1 VSLPA
6 ISVLLPVFNAERYL
20 GAALESVLAQ
30 TFTDFECV
38 IVDDGST
45 DTSPTILAQ
54 YAAHDGRIRIIRQ
67 ENMGIVAALNRGLA
81 ECRAPLVARMDADD
95 ICLPQRL
102 ATQLDYLDK
111 HPEVVAVGTAF
122 QLMSAAGVPG
132 PVVRHPRSAQTIRR
146 GLRSGN
152 RLGHPTVVMRR
163 DAVLAAGG
171 YREAL
176 RHAEDYDLWTRLAEG
191 YRLANLPECLLLY
204 QIHGGQI
211 SWSQAEAQA
220 MATLAVRGL
229 AAQRM
234 RAGRE
239 LLALPR
245 VVDMAFLSS
254 LGFSVR
260 DQEDALVACAAGR
273 ITNYAAVNMS
283 DEAAAA
289 RAALVEFA
297 ERSGSRSIRRSV
309 TARLAWADFVEAWR
323 NGRWLRAIRSLGS
336 CACAGGVDSKLL
348 SAAVRRFTTSSLPR
362 AKSYL

>member
-6 ISVLLPVFNAERYL
+6 VSVLLPVFNAERYL

-45 DTSPTILAQ
+45 DTSPTILAHH
-54 YAAHDGRIRIIRQ
+54 AARDGRIRIIRQ

-81 ECRAPLVARMDADD
+81 ECSASLVARMDADD

-102 ATQLDYLDK
+102 ATQLDYLNR

-122 QLMSAAGVPG
+122 QLISAAGVLG
-132 PVVRHPRSAQTIRR
+132 PVVQHPTSAEAIRR
-146 GLRSGN
+146 GLQSGN
-152 RLGHPTVVMRR
+152 RLGHPTVLMRR

-191 YRLANLPECLLLY
+191 YQLANLPECLLLY
-204 QIHGGQI
+204 RIHGGQI

-245 VVDMAFLSS
+245 VVDLAFLSS

-273 ITNYAAVNMS
+273 ITDYAAVNMR

-297 ERSGSRSIRRSV
+297 KRSGSRSMRQSV
-309 TARLAWADFVEAWR
+309 SARLAWADFVLAAR
-323 NGRWLRAIRSLGS
+323 DRRWLRAIRSLGD
-336 CACAGGVDSKLL
+336 CAFAGGINSEFLV
-348 SAAVRRFTTSSLPR
+348 AAVRRFAAAHLQRATSHL
-362 AKSYL
+362 

>member
-1 VSLPA
+1 MSLPA

-20 GAALESVLAQ
+20 RAALESVLAQ
-30 TFTDFECV
+30 TFTDLECV

-54 YAAHDGRIRIIRQ
+54 HAAHDDRIRIIRQ

-81 ECRAPLVARMDADD
+81 ECSAPLVARMDADD

-102 ATQLDYLDK
+102 ATQLDYLDR

-122 QLMSAAGVPG
+122 QLISAAGVPG
-132 PVVRHPRSAQTIRR
+132 PVVQHPTSAEAIRR
-146 GLRSGN
+146 GLQSGN
-152 RLGHPTVVMRR
+152 RLGHPTVLMRR
-163 DAVLAAGG
+163 DAVIAAGG

-191 YRLANLPECLLLY
+191 HPLANLPGCLLLY
-204 QIHGGQI
+204 RIHGGQI
-211 SWSQAEAQA
+211 SWSKAEAQA
-220 MATLAVRGL
+220 IATLAVRGL

-239 LLALPR
+239 LGDLPR
-245 VVDMAFLSS
+245 VIDMAFLSS
-254 LGFSVR
+254 LGFSRR
-260 DQEDALVACAAGR
+260 DHEDALVACAAGR
-273 ITNYAAVNMS
+273 ITDYAAVNMR

-289 RAALVEFA
+289 RKALVEFA
-297 ERSGSRSIRRSV
+297 ARAESRSMRRSV

-323 NGRWLRAIRSLGS
+323 DRRWLRATRSLGS
-336 CACAGGVDSKLL
+336 CACAVGADSKLL
-348 SAAVRRFTTSSLPR
+348 LAAVRRLVTPLPIPAR
-362 AKSYL
+362 WP